1 MSLNKKFYIT
11 SAIAYANSLP
21 HMGHAMEFILTDSIA
36 RYKRMM
42 DFDTFFL
49 IGTDEHGVKIYNTA
63 LKNNLK
69 PQELVD
75 KNSNLFRNLKD
86 VLSLSNDDF
95 IQTTDK
101 DRHWPAVQKMW
112 NLLLDNDDIYQKE
125 YEGLYCEGCEAF
137 MKEKDLVDGK
147 CPVHKKELSLVK
159 EFNYFFK
166 LSKYSD
172 KIVDLIESGEV
183 KIIPDFRKNEF
194 LNIAK
199 EGLHDISFSRS
210 RSALP
215 WGIDVPNDKD
225 QVMYVWCDAL
235 TNYISAIGFDKE
247 TEQFKKYW
255 PADMHVIGKDIVRF
269 HAGIWLGML
278 LSAKL
283 PLPKS
288 ILIHGFVTHNGEKMS
303 KTIGNVIDPVK
314 VVEEYGS
321 DSLRHYLLREI
332 PLGKDGDYNDKLFIE
347 RYNAHLANNLGNL
360 VNRVYTLV
368 SRNEINNFTFD
379 KNSLIYKK
387 KVDEIWK
394 KYILNMDNSD
404 IHEAILTTWELIDF
418 ANKAMEEYK
427 PWALIKDNKEEG
439 IALLCNLLEVLR
451 HISILISPFI
461 PLSSE
466 KIRNIIGLSKEI
478 DIKNE
483 NGWGLA
489 KNWTTLG
496 EQEILFPRIESD

>member
-1 MSLNKKFYIT
+1 MIDKKFYIT
-11 SAIAYANSLP
+11 SAIAYANASP
-21 HMGHAMEFILTDSIA
+21 HMGHAMEFILTDAIA

-75 KNSNLFRNLKD
+75 KNSNVFKELKSI
-86 VLSLSNDDF
+86 LNLSNDDF

-112 NLLLDNDDIYQKE
+112 NKLLDNDDIYLKE
-125 YEGLYCEGCEAF
+125 YEGLYCEGCETF
-137 MKEKDLVDGK
+137 MNEKDLVDGK
-147 CPVHKKELSLVK
+147 CIIHKKAPSLVS
-159 EFNYFFK
+159 ESNYFFR

-172 KIVDLIESGEV
+172 KIVSLIESGEV
-183 KIIPDFRKNEF
+183 KIVPDFRKNEF

-199 EGLHDISFSRS
+199 EGLHDISFSRT
-210 RSALP
+210 RDALP

-235 TNYISAIGFDKE
+235 TNYISAIGYNEE
-247 TEQFKKYW
+247 TDQFKKYW
-255 PADMHVIGKDIVRF
+255 PADIHVIGKDIVRF

-278 LSAKL
+278 LSANL

-303 KTIGNVIDPVK
+303 KTLGNVVDPAKIVK
-314 VVEEYGS
+314 EYGS

-332 PLGKDGDYNDKLFIE
+332 PLGKDGDFNDELFIE

-360 VNRVYTLV
+360 VNRIYTLI
-368 SRNEINNFTFD
+368 SRNEITDFSFNT
-379 KNSLIYKK
+379 NSDIYKE
-387 KVDEIWK
+387 KVDETWT
-394 KYILNMDNSD
+394 KYISNMDNSD

-418 ANKAMEEYK
+418 ANKAMEENK
-427 PWALIKDNKEEG
+427 PWALIKENKEEG
-439 IALLCNLLEVLR
+439 IAVLSNLLEVLR

-461 PLSSE
+461 PTSSQ
-466 KIRNIIGLSKEI
+466 KIRNIIGLPKEI

-483 NGWGLA
+483 NGWGVA
-489 KNWTTLG
+489 SNWTTLG